1 MTATCKCCC
10 VSFKAILIEP
20 SFSGCS
26 YAEHP
31 TFKTD
36 SQLFGQQLKSVQAT
50 VDGVNIP
57 NLDKYLVQ
65 SPVVNIMLTQNNIV
79 GAPAG
84 PSK

>member
-1 MTATCKCCC
+1 MDT
-10 VSFKAILIEP
+10 V
-20 SFSGCS
+20 
-26 YAEHP
+26 
-31 TFKTD
+31 
-36 SQLFGQQLKSVQAT
+36 KSVQAT

-65 SPVVNIMLTQNNIV
+65 SPVVNITLTQNNIV